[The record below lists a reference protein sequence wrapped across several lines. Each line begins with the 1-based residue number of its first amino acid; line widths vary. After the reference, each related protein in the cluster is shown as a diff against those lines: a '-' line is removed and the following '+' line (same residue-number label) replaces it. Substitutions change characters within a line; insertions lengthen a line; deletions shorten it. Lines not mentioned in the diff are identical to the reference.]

1 MKDRLQIL
9 FAAPSYWPA
18 VSFGGPIWMARELN
32 AHAAAN
38 GHHVDVVTTSL
49 PKIST
54 RGAWRTQ
61 ARDVDGTTV
70 YYLATPICYRGT
82 GITPTL
88 RTWLGR
94 LARPDIVHIFGYRDV
109 VSTGTARWCRRH
121 RIPYVFEPLG
131 MLLPK
136 LRKVALKRVIDPIV
150 YGQIV
155 NDAGAVVATSK
166 FEIDEIMSV
175 GVDPGRIKL
184 RPNGF
189 PEPRN
194 EPQDGWLRKQ
204 LGVAPDATIVLY
216 VGRICV
222 GKGIE
227 HLLASVRAIPQAHLV
242 LVGPD
247 NADGIMDLVKAAQ
260 ADDAT
265 RGRVHVIGPTKDARP
280 FALYSSADVFVLASE
295 GESFGMVAAEA
306 AACGTPTIVTDRC
319 GVADFFANG
328 GALIVPYEERAVCD
342 GIARVIGDPALRREL
357 SEGGRAVAAENSWAR
372 MAEIQ
377 EGIYRQVIEES
388 AAAGAA

>member
-1 MKDRLQIL
+1 MKDRLKIL

-18 VSFGGPIWMARELN
+18 VGFGGPIWMARELN
-32 AHAAAN
+32 AHAAAK
-38 GHHVDVVTTSL
+38 GHSVDVVTTSL

-54 RGAWRTQ
+54 RGEWRTKT
-61 ARDVDGTTV
+61 RNVDGTTV

-82 GITPTL
+82 GVTPTL

-94 LARPDIVHIFGYRDV
+94 VARPDIVHIFGYRDV

-155 NDAGAVVATSK
+155 NDAGAIVATSK
-166 FEIDEIMSV
+166 FERDEMMSV
-175 GVDPGRIKL
+175 GVDPGRIVI

-189 PEPRN
+189 PEPRD

-204 LGVAPDATIVLY
+204 LGVAPDARIALY
-216 VGRICV
+216 VGRICA

-227 HLLASVRAIPQAHLV
+227 HLLASVRTLPELHLV
-242 LVGPD
+242 LAGPD
-247 NADGIMDLVKAAQ
+247 NGDGIMELVNAAQ
-260 ADDAT
+260 AENAN
-265 RGRVHVIGPTKDARP
+265 RGRIHVLGPTKDARP

-319 GVADFFANG
+319 GVADFFTSG
-328 GALIVPYEERAVCD
+328 SALIVPYEEGAVRD
-342 GIARVIGDPALRREL
+342 AIARVIGDAALRREL

-377 EGIYRQVIEES
+377 EGIYRQVIAQS